1 MTLSRDDPFDLEKLR
16 IAPKRVTKPAKAK
29 RWRRH
34 YVNVPWQWVEQ
45 LRTTKR
51 VCTYRVALLLLYEH
65 WRTGGKPI
73 VLSNSGVLAEGL
85 ARRSKWNAITELRDQ
100 GLIEVEAVRGKSPRI
115 TLCHISGRPT

>member
-1 MTLSRDDPFDLEKLR
+1 MNQLESLR
-16 IAPKRVTKPAKAK
+16 IKPDQLPKLARPK

-65 WRTGGKPI
+65 WRTGGQPI
-73 VLSNSGVLAEGL
+73 LLSNVGVQGEGL
-85 ARRSKWNAITELRDQ
+85 GRRSKWNAIAELQGR
-100 GLIEVEAVRGKSPRI
+100 GLIEVEAVRGRSPRI
-115 TLCHISGRPT
+115 TLCHLSERPS

>member
-1 MTLSRDDPFDLEKLR
+1 MLDHDPFER
-16 IAPKRVTKPAKAK
+16 EQIRVNPERVTKLAKPK

-73 VLSNSGVLAEGL
+73 VLSNTGVLAEGL
-85 ARRSKWNAITELRDQ
+85 GRRSKWNAIAELRDH
-100 GLIEVEAVRGKSPRI
+100 GLIEVQAAPGKAPRI
-115 TLCHISGRPT
+115 TLRHILGRPV